1 MKNSAVTI
9 KKDGWTTI
17 QEADAK
23 KHILEI
29 SCRAE
34 NGSVVE
40 VRIRHNDGEEAKGSV
55 TCDGKGVL
63 PISIEEFCE
72 LFNSGKLVIK

>member
-1 MKNSAVTI
+1 MKNSAVTM
-9 KKDGWTTI
+9 KKDGWTTV

-40 VRIRHNDGEEAKGSV
+40 VRIRHNDGEETKGAV
-55 TCDGKGVL
+55 LCDGKNAL

-72 LFNSGKLVIK
+72 LYNSGKLDIH